1 MHMQYWQGVQM
12 RRASEMDNYFIWL
25 NEWQR
30 ANKIIRRSL
39 TSTSKRE
46 TKTRKTHRE
55 ASKAQHFLLQLLPNP
70 EEVITGPVTSLV
82 QPLRQATHWHDVI
95 LHMSGLISALLAI
108 GDDRAARHKPGG
120 RHYDKDNVLISN
132 TLQLTTAAL
141 HWPRDT
147 MCQSLNTVWDKV
159 LGFYQ
164 VIFW

>member
-1 MHMQYWQGVQM
+1 MTECD
-12 RRASEMDNYFIWL
+12 R
-25 NEWQR
+25 WQR
-30 ANKIIRRSL
+30 VNKIRRSPK
-39 TSTSKRE
+39 STSKRE
-46 TKTRKTHRE
+46 TKMRKTHRE
-55 ASKAQHFLLQLLPNP
+55 ASNALRCVLQLPNP

-108 GDDRAARHKPGG
+108 GDNRAVRHKPGG
-120 RHYDKDNVLISN
+120 YHYDKDNVLISN